1 MKKPNN
7 MMLQTLTR
15 LIILIVLSFSIYL
28 LLAGHNSPG
37 GGFIGGL
44 MTASAI
50 LILYLSFGLNSIKK
64 VIRFDYIKIIGIGL
78 LLPV

>member
-7 MMLQTLTR
+7 MMLQTLAR
-15 LIILIVLSFSIYL
+15 LIILVVLSFSIYL
-28 LLAGHNSPG
+28 MLAGHNSPG

-50 LILYLSFGLNSIKK
+50 LILYLSFGLNPIK
-64 VIRFDYIKIIGIGL
+64 R
-78 LLPV
+78 